1 MIGKNNGTRRRG
13 TASSARPAGP
23 PGARAQVVRRNQ
35 TPSGV
40 TSPFNIREE
49 DLRGGRSAGFLAWGG
64 FRAPFLAFCVW
75 VISCV
80 FWVILGYLVGFSL
93 AFSRVLWYPVSVGGG
108 RGVGAGALAG
118 AGGRLG
124 RCLFRPGLFFSFFV
138 SVGVWVVRA
147 RAGCRSGGG
156 SLPSRPLSRSAVWA
170 APFSRCGGWLFG
182 AVGLGPPRFRSRG
195 RFPRPRGL
203 GGAGVGA
210 SLLSGGSFARSGSFL
225 PLLSGGLFPP
235 SAAVVA
241 VPSAASGAVF
251 SPRFVSVF
259 FPASAAVAA
268 SAFASRWAPFCGV
281 LPVRWLPL
289 LGVGPAFCVRV
300 PLRAGG

>member
-1 MIGKNNGTRRRG
+1 MG
-13 TASSARPAGP
+13 
-23 PGARAQVVRRNQ
+23 
-35 TPSGV
+35 
-40 TSPFNIREE
+40 E
-49 DLRGGRSAGFLAWGG
+49 SAGFLAWGG
-64 FRAPFLAFCVW
+64 FRAPFLAFGVW
-75 VISCV
+75 VIS
-80 FWVILGYLVGFSL
+80 FFFGLSLGYLVPVSL
-93 AFSRVLWYPVSVGGG
+93 AFSRVLWYPVGVRWLGG
-108 RGVGAGALAG
+108 
-118 AGGRLG
+118 
-124 RCLFRPGLFFSFFV
+124 
-138 SVGVWVVRA
+138 
-147 RAGCRSGGG
+147 
-156 SLPSRPLSRSAVWA
+156 
-170 APFSRCGGWLFG
+170 CGGALFG
-182 AVGLGPPRFRSRG
+182 AVGPGPPRFRSG
-195 RFPRPRGL
+195 RAFARPGP

-210 SLLSGGSFARSGSFL
+210 SLLSGGPFARSGSFL